1 MVSVMRLQREALA
14 VVVVL
19 ALGTAALL
27 FLQHHLAIDACLDR
41 GGRWMQDSGQCQD
54 GDLSK

>member
-1 MVSVMRLQREALA
+1 MRLQREALA